1 MQFMFLYVIY
11 VINFMIDDLAAFS
24 SILLTL
30 FITPYALYLLYAFT
44 FFLFFAEYFDIDT
57 TFFLFDRV

>member
-1 MQFMFLYVIY
+1 
-11 VINFMIDDLAAFS
+11 MIDDLAAFS